1 MSRAWGRRPGGAFRF
16 VLRSAIIYN
25 FFRHQPIL
33 SQRRNLR
40 VANLQVE
47 LLTEL
52 GPARRQAI
60 LSGSQEDVSQ
70 VLEVVAPILA
80 ALRRDGDAESLRQHR
95 QFKDDLSATDLEAT
109 PQEIEAAYRCLDP
122 QILTA
127 LKTAAANIAKFHQA
141 QRDREMWAMEVQP
154 GILAG
159 RLTRPLDRV
168 GCYIPGGLASYP
180 SSALMN
186 IIPARVAGVAEIV
199 AATPPGPGM
208 AVNPATLVAAH
219 LAGAQRLF
227 KIGGPWAIGSLAY
240 GTAAVPRVDK
250 IVGPGNKYVTA
261 AKLLVFGQVDI
272 DSPAGPSEALILAD
286 ETAEPGWVA
295 MDFLSQVE
303 HDPEAAAVLVT
314 PSAQLAQAV
323 VEIIHQ
329 ELPHLPRREII
340 AAALDKY
347 SAVLLAPS
355 LEAALEFANL
365 YAAEHLQV
373 VTRDPFALLPRIRH
387 AGSIFL
393 GPYAPVP
400 VGDYASGT
408 NHVLPTGG
416 CARMFSGLSVDD
428 FIKKPTFQ
436 HFTREALG
444 ALKDTVITLAEHEGL
459 LLHARAVAARFRN
472 F

>member
-1 MSRAWGRRPGGAFRF
+1 VS
-16 VLRSAIIYN
+16 
-25 FFRHQPIL
+25 
-33 SQRRNLR
+33 
-40 VANLQVE
+40 NLQVE
-47 LLTEL
+47 SLTDL
-52 GPARRQAI
+52 APARRQAI
-60 LSGSQEDVSQ
+60 LSRSQVDVSA
-70 VLEVVAPILA
+70 VLEVVTPILA
-80 ALRRDGDAESLRQHR
+80 ALRRDGDAESLRQHG
-95 QFKDDLSATDLEAT
+95 QFKAHITPADLEAT
-109 PQEIEAAYRCLDP
+109 PEEIEAAYRSLDP
-122 QILTA
+122 KVLAA
-127 LKTAAANIAKFHQA
+127 LKIAAANIEKFHQA
-141 QRDREMWAMEVQP
+141 QREREMWALEVQP

-159 RLTRPLDRV
+159 RLTRPLTRV

-186 IIPARVAGVAEIV
+186 IIPAKVAGVAEIV
-199 AATPPGPGM
+199 AATPPGAEM

-240 GTAAVPRVDK
+240 GTDLVPRVDK

-286 ETAEPGWVA
+286 DTAEPRFVA
-295 MDFLSQVE
+295 LDFLSQVE

-314 PSAQLAQAV
+314 TSESLARQV
-323 VEIIHQ
+323 VEIITT

-340 AAALDKY
+340 EAALSKY
-347 SAVLLAPS
+347 SAVLVAPS
-355 LEAALEFANL
+355 LEAGLDFANL
-365 YAAEHLQV
+365 YAPEHLQI
-373 VTRDPFALLPRIRH
+373 VTREPFTLLPRIQH

-436 HFTREALG
+436 HFTREALQS
-444 ALKDTVITLAEHEGL
+444 LKDTVITLAEHEGL
-459 LLHARAVAARFRN
+459 FIHARAVAERFRN
-472 F
+472 A

>member
-1 MSRAWGRRPGGAFRF
+1 
-16 VLRSAIIYN
+16 
-25 FFRHQPIL
+25 
-33 SQRRNLR
+33 

-52 GPARRQAI
+52 TPERRQAI
-60 LSGSQEDVSQ
+60 LCRSQEDGSQ
-70 VLEVVAPILA
+70 ILEVVAPILA
-80 ALRRDGDAESLRQHR
+80 AVRRDGDAESLRQHQ
-95 QFKDDLSATDLEAT
+95 QFKADISATDLLAT
-109 PQEIEAAYRCLDP
+109 DEEIEAAYRVLDP
-122 QILTA
+122 QVLAA
-127 LKTAAANIAKFHQA
+127 LKTAAANIETFHQA
-141 QRDREMWAMEVQP
+141 QRERQMWAMEVQP

-159 RLTRPLDRV
+159 RLTRPLVRV

-186 IIPARVAGVAEIV
+186 IIPAKVAGVAEIV
-199 AATPPGPGM
+199 AATPPGPEM
-208 AVNPATLVAAH
+208 TVTPATLVAAH
-219 LAGAQRLF
+219 LAGAQKLF
-227 KIGGPWAIGSLAY
+227 KIGGPWAIGSMAY
-240 GTAAVPRVDK
+240 GTGLVPRVDK

-286 ETAEPGWVA
+286 DTAEVRYVA
-295 MDFLSQVE
+295 VDFLSQVE

-314 PSAQLAQAV
+314 TSPALARAV
-323 VEIIHQ
+323 VEIIAE

-340 AAALDKY
+340 EAALSRY
-347 SAVLLAPS
+347 SAVLIAAS

-365 YAAEHLQV
+365 YAPEHLQV
-373 VTRDPFALLPRIRH
+373 LTRDPFALLPRIHH

-436 HFTREALG
+436 HLSREALS

-459 LLHARAVAARFRN
+459 LLHARAVAERFN
-472 F
+472 A

>member
-1 MSRAWGRRPGGAFRF
+1 
-16 VLRSAIIYN
+16 
-25 FFRHQPIL
+25 
-33 SQRRNLR
+33 
-40 VANLQVE
+40 VAELQVE
-47 LLTEL
+47 SLTDL
-52 GPARRQAI
+52 APARRQAI
-60 LSGSQEDVSQ
+60 LSRSQVDVSA
-70 VLEVVAPILA
+70 VLEVVSPILA
-80 ALRRDGDAESLRQHR
+80 ALRKDGDAESLRQHG
-95 QFKDDLSATDLEAT
+95 QFKADISPADLEAT
-109 PQEIEAAYRCLDP
+109 PEEIEAAYRSLDP
-122 QILTA
+122 KVLTA
-127 LKTAAANIAKFHQA
+127 LKTAAANIEKFHQA
-141 QRDREMWAMEVQP
+141 QREREMWALEIRP

-159 RLTRPLDRV
+159 RLTRPLARV

-186 IIPARVAGVAEIV
+186 IIPAKVAGVAEIL
-199 AATPPGPGM
+199 AATPPGPEM

-240 GTAAVPRVDK
+240 GTELVPRVDK

-286 ETAEPGWVA
+286 ETAEARFVA
-295 MDFLSQVE
+295 LDFLSQVE

-314 PSAQLAQAV
+314 TSERLAGQV
-323 VEIIHQ
+323 VKIITT

-340 AAALDKY
+340 TAALAKY
-347 SAVLLAPS
+347 SAVLVAPS
-355 LEAALEFANL
+355 LDAALEFANL
-365 YAAEHLQV
+365 YAPEHLQI
-373 VTRDPFALLPRIRH
+373 VTHDPFTLLPRIQH

-444 ALKDTVITLAEHEGL
+444 ELKDTVITLAEHEGL
-459 LLHARAVAARFRN
+459 FLHARAVAERFRN
-472 F
+472 A

>member
-1 MSRAWGRRPGGAFRF
+1 
-16 VLRSAIIYN
+16 
-25 FFRHQPIL
+25 
-33 SQRRNLR
+33 

-52 GPARRQAI
+52 TPERRQAI
-60 LSGSQEDVSQ
+60 VCRSQEDVSQ

-80 ALRRDGDAESLRQHR
+80 ALRRDGDAESLRQHQ
-95 QFKDDLSATDLEAT
+95 QFKADISAADLLATDE
-109 PQEIEAAYRCLDP
+109 EIEAAYRALDP
-122 QILTA
+122 QVLAA
-127 LKTAAANIAKFHQA
+127 LKTAAANIETFHQA
-141 QRDREMWAMEVQP
+141 QKERPMWALEVQP

-159 RLTRPLDRV
+159 RLTRPLERV

-186 IIPARVAGVAEIV
+186 IIPARVAGVSEIV
-199 AATPPGPGM
+199 AATPPGPEM

-219 LAGAQRLF
+219 LAGAQKLF
-227 KIGGPWAIGSLAY
+227 KIGGPWAIGSMAY
-240 GTAAVPRVDK
+240 GTGVVPRVDK

-286 ETAEPGWVA
+286 DTAEARYVA
-295 MDFLSQVE
+295 VDFLSQVE

-314 PSAQLAQAV
+314 PSPDLARAV
-323 VEIIHQ
+323 VEIIAE

-340 AAALDKY
+340 EAALARY
-347 SAVLLAPS
+347 SAVLIAAS

-365 YAAEHLQV
+365 YAPEHLQII
-373 VTRDPFALLPRIRH
+373 TRDPFALLPRIRH

-393 GPYAPVP
+393 GPYAPVS

-436 HFTREALG
+436 HLSWEALS

-459 LLHARAVAARFRN
+459 LLHARAVAERFRYA
-472 F
+472 

>member
-1 MSRAWGRRPGGAFRF
+1 MAG
-16 VLRSAIIYN
+16 
-25 FFRHQPIL
+25 
-33 SQRRNLR
+33 
-40 VANLQVE
+40 LQIE
-47 LLTEL
+47 YLKKLD
-52 GPARRQAI
+52 PARRQAI
-60 LSGSQEDVSQ
+60 LSRSQVDVSE
-70 VLEVVAPILA
+70 VLATVAPIMA
-80 ALRRDGDAESLRQHR
+80 ALRRDGDAESIRQHR
-95 QFKDDLSATDLEAT
+95 QFKADLAVADLEAT
-109 PQEIEAAYRCLDP
+109 PEEIEAAYRAVDP
-122 QILTA
+122 QVLAA
-127 LKTAAANIAKFHQA
+127 LKVAAGNIEKFHQA
-141 QRDREMWAMEVQP
+141 QREREMWAMEVQP

-186 IIPARVAGVAEIV
+186 IIPARVAGVREIF
-199 AATPPGPGM
+199 AATPPGPEM

-227 KIGGPWAIGSLAY
+227 KIGGPWAIGSFAY
-240 GTAAVPRVDK
+240 GTELVPRVDK

-286 ETAEPGWVA
+286 ETAEPRFLA

-314 PSAQLAQAV
+314 PSAELAQKV
-323 VEIIHQ
+323 VDLIVS

-340 AAALDKY
+340 EAALGKY
-347 SAVLLAPS
+347 SAALVVES
-355 LEAALEFANL
+355 LDEAIDFANL
-365 YAAEHLQV
+365 YAAEHLQI
-373 VTRDPFALLPRIRH
+373 VTQEPFAILPRIRH

-436 HFTREALG
+436 HLSREALA
-444 ALKDTVITLAEHEGL
+444 ALKDTVITLAESEGL
-459 LLHARAVAARFRN
+459 LIHARAMAERFRYA
-472 F
+472 

>member
-1 MSRAWGRRPGGAFRF
+1 VSK
-16 VLRSAIIYN
+16 
-25 FFRHQPIL
+25 
-33 SQRRNLR
+33 
-40 VANLQVE
+40 LQVE

-52 GPARRQAI
+52 TTERRQAI
-60 LSGSQEDVSQ
+60 LRRSQEDVSQ

-80 ALRRDGDAESLRQHR
+80 AVRRDGDAESLRQHQ
-95 QFKDDLSATDLEAT
+95 QFKADITAADLLATDE
-109 PQEIEAAYRCLDP
+109 EIETAYRVLDP
-122 QILTA
+122 KVLAA
-127 LKTAAANIAKFHQA
+127 LKTAAANIGTFHQA
-141 QRDREMWAMEVQP
+141 QRERQMWAMEVQP

-159 RLTRPLDRV
+159 RLTRPLERV

-186 IIPARVAGVAEIV
+186 IIPAKVAGVAEIM
-199 AATPPGPGM
+199 AATPPGPEM

-219 LAGAQRLF
+219 LAGAQKLF
-227 KIGGPWAIGSLAY
+227 KIGGPWAIGSMAY
-240 GTAAVPRVDK
+240 GTGLVPRVDK

-272 DSPAGPSEALILAD
+272 DCPAGPSEALILAD
-286 ETAEPGWVA
+286 DTAEGRYVA
-295 MDFLSQVE
+295 VDFLSQVE

-314 PSAQLAQAV
+314 TSADLAQKV
-323 VEIIHQ
+323 VEIIAN
-329 ELPHLPRREII
+329 ELPHLPRREIVE
-340 AAALDKY
+340 AALARY
-347 SAVLLAPS
+347 SAVLIAES

-365 YAAEHLQV
+365 YAPEHLQII
-373 VTRDPFALLPRIRH
+373 TRDPFALLPRIQH

-436 HFTREALG
+436 HLSREALS

-459 LLHARAVAARFRN
+459 MLHARAVAERFRYA
-472 F
+472 